1 MASAVMYCAS
11 KCFCFRLAFI
21 AAALVG
27 APSRSN
33 AQVIPDGPIIWGT
46 PWNEQHVFDPTLVPL
61 LSDPATRE
69 VLAPEDTPVKSR
81 QWPEYQPSGIR
92 AGAWMF
98 DPTVTA
104 GGFYDSN
111 IFSSNTNKVSD
122 LAARLDASLRAVS
135 LWDRH
140 GIDLQA
146 ATSSTIYREHS
157 DLNQTDASLK
167 GKGHF
172 DIDHAT
178 ALLTTFQASYLH
190 EAVGSLTSPANA
202 IEPTPY
208 SLLSGDVTLRREF
221 GRFTG
226 SVGTRVDSYDYGS
239 TVAQNGTTINQDSL
253 DGQIYTAH
261 GRVDYA
267 FSEKSAF
274 FTALEGNARRL
285 RGTPDQSFNSDGY
298 RALAGFDVEITHLIK
313 GEVAAGYMDQRFE
326 AASVGT
332 IQGPAYRAM
341 LTWSPSRQL
350 DIFFKT
356 EQLIT
361 TASDTSLTAVLA
373 NAAQFGFDYEIRR
386 NVILSTAVAYE
397 KDNFKGQPRDDNVYV
412 LDAQL
417 KYLLNKINSVS
428 LQYRYQRRNS
438 NQTEFSYDKHLIGI
452 MATAQF

>member
-1 MASAVMYCAS
+1 MASTVKYCAS
-11 KCFCFRLAFI
+11 KHFWLRLAFT
-21 AAALVG
+21 ATAFVG
-27 APSRSN
+27 VASSSD
-33 AQVIPDGPIIWGT
+33 AQVVPDAIIIRT
-46 PWNEQHVFDPTLVPL
+46 PPWNEQYVFDPTPVPL

-81 QWPEYQPSGIR
+81 QWPEYRPSGIR

-98 DPTVTA
+98 DPAVTA

-111 IFSSNTNKVSD
+111 VFSSNTNKVSD
-122 LAARLDASLRAVS
+122 LAARIGASLRALS

-140 GIDLQA
+140 GIELQA
-146 ATSSTIYREHS
+146 ATLSTIYREHS
-157 DLNQTDASLK
+157 GLNQTDASLN

-178 ALLTTFQASYLH
+178 TLLTAFQAANLH

-202 IEPTPY
+202 IQPTPY

-226 SVGTRVDSYDYGS
+226 SVGARVDSYDFGS

>member
-1 MASAVMYCAS
+1 M
-11 KCFCFRLAFI
+11 
-21 AAALVG
+21 
-27 APSRSN
+27 N
-33 AQVIPDGPIIWGT
+33 
-46 PWNEQHVFDPTLVPL
+46 
-61 LSDPATRE
+61 
-69 VLAPEDTPVKSR
+69 
-81 QWPEYQPSGIR
+81 
-92 AGAWMF
+92 
-98 DPTVTA
+98 
-104 GGFYDSN
+104 
-111 IFSSNTNKVSD
+111 
-122 LAARLDASLRAVS
+122 
-135 LWDRH
+135 
-140 GIDLQA
+140 
-146 ATSSTIYREHS
+146 
-157 DLNQTDASLK
+157 

-178 ALLTTFQASYLH
+178 TLLTAFQAANLH

-202 IEPTPY
+202 IQPTPY

-226 SVGTRVDSYDYGS
+226 SVGARVNSYDFGS

-313 GEVAAGYMDQRFE
+313 GEIAAGYMDQRFE